1 MITSYVAVKRQ
12 PFLLI
17 LLAFFAVGACA
28 TSGQVIFESSI
39 EERIAALRLGQSTK
53 SDVEK
58 ILGLDRS
65 TDGNLWAYNFS
76 DSAFDISERRQG
88 PGLGIIPVSAGVTP
102 TNTRAV
108 VTVAFDDAEI
118 MKRLEVARFFSEPY
132 VNDYWYRIKDTAK
145 EPLHAIAKIGEAAGM
160 KVLGLDNE
168 AGNFTLEDRSTK
180 AKITVKLDG
189 TTLRLTSRN
198 PHHRLGPEYRAY
210 TKREHALTN
219 RISSSDIVQ

>member
-12 PFLLI
+12 PFVLI
-17 LLAFFAVGACA
+17 LLAFFAFGACA
-28 TSGQVIFESSI
+28 TSGQVISESSI
-39 EERIAALRLGQSTK
+39 EERIAALLVGQSTK
-53 SDVEK
+53 PDVEK

-108 VTVAFDDAEI
+108 VTVAFDDAGI
-118 MKRLEVARFFSEPY
+118 MRRLEVARFFGEPY
-132 VNDYWYRIKDTAK
+132 VNDYWYRIKDTVK
-145 EPLHAIAKIGEAAGM
+145 EPLRSIAKIGEAAGM
-160 KVLGLDNE
+160 KVIGLDNE
-168 AGNFTLEDRSTK
+168 AGIFTLEDQSTK

-198 PHHRLGPEYRAY
+198 PHYRLGPEYRAY

>member
-1 MITSYVAVKRQ
+1 MITFYVAFKRQ

-17 LLAFFAVGACA
+17 LLAFFTAGACA
-28 TSGQVIFESSI
+28 TSGQVISESSI
-39 EERIAALRLGQSTK
+39 EERIAALRLGHSTK
-53 SDVEK
+53 PDVEK

-65 TDGNLWAYNFS
+65 TDGNRWAYNFS

-108 VTVAFDDAEI
+108 VTVAFDEAGI
-118 MKRLEVARFFSEPY
+118 MKRLEVARFFDEPY
-132 VNDYWYRIKDTAK
+132 VNDYWYRVKDTAK
-145 EPLHAIAKIGEAAGM
+145 EPLHSIAKIGEAAGM
-160 KVLGLDNE
+160 KVIGLDTE
-168 AGNFTLEDRSTK
+168 AGNFTLEDQSTK

-210 TKREHALTN
+210 TKREHTLTD
-219 RISSSDIVQ
+219 RIASSQIVQ

>member
-12 PFLLI
+12 PFVLI
-17 LLAFFAVGACA
+17 LLAFFALGACA
-28 TSGQVIFESSI
+28 TSGQVISESSI

-53 SDVEK
+53 PDVEK

-65 TDGNLWAYNFS
+65 TDGNRWAYNFS

-108 VTVAFDDAEI
+108 VTVAFDDAGI
-118 MKRLEVARFFSEPY
+118 MKRLEVARFFGEPY
-132 VNDYWYRIKDTAK
+132 VNDYWYRVKDTAK
-145 EPLHAIAKIGEAAGM
+145 EPLHSIAKIGEAAGM
-160 KVLGLDNE
+160 KVIGLDTE
-168 AGNFTLEDRSTK
+168 AGIFTLEDQSTK

-210 TKREHALTN
+210 TKREHALTD
-219 RISSSDIVQ
+219 RIASSQIVQ